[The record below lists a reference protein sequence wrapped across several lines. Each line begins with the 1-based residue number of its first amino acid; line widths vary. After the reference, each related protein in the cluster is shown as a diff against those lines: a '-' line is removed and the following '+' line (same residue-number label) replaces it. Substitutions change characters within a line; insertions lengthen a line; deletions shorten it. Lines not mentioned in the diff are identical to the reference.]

1 MVFMK
6 MDKSTIAFILMV
18 IILWINPELIY
29 NLNKSFIGKLI
40 ILIIIVFFSSTN
52 IILGLL
58 TTFIYF
64 VILDKYRYVIE
75 GMISEDK
82 ITTNNTIGEIKK
94 NDKMK
99 NNEMKNNEM
108 KNSEIK
114 NNKMKNSEMKN
125 SEMIKQNIKDSEEK
139 EKNKNKIII
148 STSNNSN
155 GVDIQD
161 IRDSIASKD
170 SNSFPLSKKMFKS
183 TDDVEP
189 FNSR

>member
-1 MVFMK
+1 MK
-6 MDKSTIAFILMV
+6 MDKSTTAFILMV

-58 TTFIYF
+58 TIFIYF

-82 ITTNNTIGEIKK
+82 IITNNTIGEIKK
-94 NDKMK
+94 NGKIKNSEMKNNKMKNNEMK

-108 KNSEIK
+108 KNSE
-114 NNKMKNSEMKN
+114 MV
-125 SEMIKQNIKDSEEK
+125 KQNIKDSE

-183 TDDVEP
+183 TEDVEP